1 MSEEKQRPE
10 PKIKPYVIRKQ
21 KLKNLMANHNI
32 NDLRFMYFEAGKYNV
47 TAVTKL
53 NREDE
58 YFLTVA
64 FSFCSPKDTFC
75 KAAGKVQCLERM
87 AAYDKLTSDQPPDE
101 MSADDVKYIITMP
114 FAQVPSLI
122 SIGMAYNM
130 LPNKPDRLKNS
141 MFQFDVCGC
150 VTVN

>member
-10 PKIKPYVIRKQ
+10 PQIKPYVIRKQ

-53 NREDE
+53 NKEE
-58 YFLTVA
+58 GFLTIA

-87 AAYDKLTSDQPPDE
+87 EAYNKLTSDAVLGG
-101 MSADDVKYIITMP
+101 ADVDCVKYIVTMP
-114 FAQVPSLI
+114 FAQIPSLI

-130 LPNKPDRLKNS
+130 LPCKPDRLKDS
-141 MFQFDVCGC
+141 LFQFDVCGC
-150 VTVN
+150 VNV